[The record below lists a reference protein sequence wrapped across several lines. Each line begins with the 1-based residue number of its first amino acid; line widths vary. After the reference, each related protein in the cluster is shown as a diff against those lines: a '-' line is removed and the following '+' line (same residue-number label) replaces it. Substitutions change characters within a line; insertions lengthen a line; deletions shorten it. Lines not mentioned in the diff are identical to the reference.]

1 MVYIAC
7 ECHPQYRQS
16 KQKMTLILSTV
27 LGWWILQYDWSWAIS
42 TDYQIKPWR
51 LLFVIYTLPGFGA
64 GLAFRWFPES
74 AKFYLATGRS
84 DRALEVLRYCYLR
97 NRGSLTGFEVYALQ
111 EERGSFDASLGV
123 LRSLWQQ
130 TVPLLRWPTV
140 LYFAVCCF
148 QQMSAFAVYGG
159 LGLWY
164 PELMNQ
170 VSSTD
175 RELAVCSVVEQTHST
190 NLILTQEICTARI
203 NDETFIYILIMGVFG
218 TVCSISVSILLGKFN
233 PKIMVVVNFSIA
245 AIAGIVMLFV
255 ASRYLIVVLFCLEVI
270 LAGFSMVLINGT
282 AVSIFPTQVRAMA
295 VSLSMMMA
303 RLSSFIFSSVIGYFM
318 VDRCEAT
325 FYMFSGILIFG
336 AALTVLLPR

>member
-1 MVYIAC
+1 
-7 ECHPQYRQS
+7 
-16 KQKMTLILSTV
+16 MTLILSTV

-42 TDYQIKPWR
+42 TDYQIRPWR

-84 DRALEVLRYCYLR
+84 DRALEVLRYCYAK

-111 EERGSFDASLGV
+111 EERGSFDASLGI

-164 PELMNQ
+164 PEL
-170 VSSTD
+170 T
-175 RELAVCSVVEQTHST
+175 RST

-233 PKIMVVVNFSIA
+233 PKIMVVVNFSVA
-245 AIAGIVMLFV
+245 AVAGIVMLFV

-318 VDRCEAT
+318 VDHCEAT